1 MLGARARGAG
11 AEAGG
16 TIPAAEP
23 GVAGPLAGGSGPL
36 HHHRALRRPQRHK
49 QRYCIIM
56 MYSVDQIIES
66 SSDPFLQFSV
76 RERTIETLLNR
87 VLDPAKISAARAR

>member
-23 GVAGPLAGGSGPL
+23 GVAGP
-36 HHHRALRRPQRHK
+36 
-49 QRYCIIM
+49 
-56 MYSVDQIIES
+56 
-66 SSDPFLQFSV
+66 
-76 RERTIETLLNR
+76 
-87 VLDPAKISAARAR
+87 